1 MGLPNVWISIAALH
15 RVNGIKILIEKRKE
29 EVDNS
34 GKPGIVHFP
43 R

>member
-1 MGLPNVWISIAALH
+1 MGFPNVWAFTPALI
-15 RVNGIKILIEKRKE
+15 VIGVKIFIEKRKE